1 MAADPDFLAIGHV
14 TLDLTQD
21 GQVPGGTAFYAAVTA
36 ARLGR
41 KVGLLTRGA
50 PPQSKEPLAAL
61 EQVVNIPSPVTTI
74 FENRYDNGVRTQRL
88 HSAAP
93 AIEVKHLPDGW
104 QDVPMVLLAPVF
116 QEVESSLAR
125 CFPKALLG
133 VAPQGWFRRATD
145 TGRIEHMEW
154 NNEEVLSRAE
164 VVILSEMEL
173 FERRVPANWLTH
185 GGIIV
190 LTQGARGAL
199 MHYDNRWFRIPAHPT
214 EEVDPTGAGDVFAAA
229 YLIRYG
235 ETGDAIASGLFASC
249 AASLKVAAKGAAGIP
264 TRKQIT
270 RRMEQF
276 PNLKVVPCRP
286 DISSL

>member
-61 EQVVNIPSPVTTI
+61 EQVVNVPSPVTTI

-104 QDVPMVLLAPVF
+104 KDVPMVLLAPVF

>member
-1 MAADPDFLAIGHV
+1 MAADLDFLAIGHV
-14 TLDLTQD
+14 TLDLTQE
-21 GQVPGGTAFYAAVTA
+21 GEEPGGTAFYASVTA
-36 ARLGR
+36 ERLGKR
-41 KVGLLTRGA
+41 VGLLTRGA

-74 FENRYDNGVRTQRL
+74 FENRYINGVRSQRL
-88 HSAAP
+88 HSSAP
-93 AIEVKHLPDGW
+93 CIAGKHLPDGW

-116 QEVESSLAR
+116 QEVESSLAG

-133 VAPQGWFRRATD
+133 VAPQGWLRRATD
-145 TGRIEHMEW
+145 TGRIEHMVW

-173 FERRVPANWLTH
+173 FEKKVPAKWLTH

-264 TRKQIT
+264 TRKQIM

-276 PNLKVVPCRP
+276 PNLEVSPCHP
-286 DISSL
+286 GISSL